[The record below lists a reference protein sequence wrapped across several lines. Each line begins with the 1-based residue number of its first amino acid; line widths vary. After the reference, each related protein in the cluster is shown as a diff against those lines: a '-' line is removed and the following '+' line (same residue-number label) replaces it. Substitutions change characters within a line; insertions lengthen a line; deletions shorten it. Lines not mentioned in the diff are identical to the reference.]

1 MKTNSRF
8 WVHLYWLLLS
18 LLLLFPSN
26 SFGQVISID
35 EFLQTNL
42 ASREITETFSYDC
55 PDKYYS
61 STHSDKYLS
70 MTLSRPRTTNTKEG
84 SKAIYDPYRLVIFNS
99 QGELLNMQPK
109 YEQFR
114 VAGFLEG
121 DTDYYVFGQGFGDN
135 SETGIYD
142 MDGNLVKPLSCN
154 GYCSPTGKF
163 YYHQGAADGGR
174 PLTIYDEN
182 GDRSFTIPTVGS
194 VYKAAAASDSTLL
207 LCKGTLAL
215 WNINTQAIIWEREF
229 PGEGRYIL
237 DETTQIQFSIPGN
250 IIALHGIYG
259 YYCFNFQGDFLWA
272 DEDYSIHNNRLECT
286 GVSKSSGD
294 VVVIY
299 TKQRRSHSVFAKIF
313 NHEGILLEEHEIE
326 LGENV
331 EYAGNSGLAAMV
343 FSDYIL
349 IRISARTADQAS
361 EFATCILYKE
371 NQSWSSAVVSGF
383 WFFLNKGSEAESL
396 IGYDPRSQQIRGFQL
411 K

>member
-121 DTDYYVFGQGFGDN
+121 DTDYFVLAQGLGDQR
-135 SETGIYD
+135 EVGIYD
-142 MDGNLVKPLSCN
+142 LEGNLVKPLHCR
-154 GYCSPTGKF
+154 GYIYCSPTGKF
-163 YYHQGAADGGR
+163 YYHSGGEG
-174 PLTIYDEN
+174 PLTIYDEA
-182 GDRSFTIPTVGS
+182 GDREFTIPDGG
-194 VYKAAAASDSTLL
+194 YEYRANAASDSTLL
-207 LCKGTLAL
+207 VVNRNILSF
-215 WNINTQAIIWEREF
+215 WNIITKEKIWERE
-229 PGEGRYIL
+229 
-237 DETTQIQFSIPGN
+237 IPGRKAIPDGTMLSPKN
-250 IIALHGIYG
+250 WTVG
-259 YYCFNFQGDFLWA
+259 
-272 DEDYSIHNNRLECT
+272 
-286 GVSKSSGD
+286 
-294 VVVIY
+294 
-299 TKQRRSHSVFAKIF
+299 
-313 NHEGILLEEHEIE
+313 
-326 LGENV
+326 
-331 EYAGNSGLAAMV
+331 
-343 FSDYIL
+343 
-349 IRISARTADQAS
+349 
-361 EFATCILYKE
+361 
-371 NQSWSSAVVSGF
+371 
-383 WFFLNKGSEAESL
+383 
-396 IGYDPRSQQIRGFQL
+396 
-411 K
+411 